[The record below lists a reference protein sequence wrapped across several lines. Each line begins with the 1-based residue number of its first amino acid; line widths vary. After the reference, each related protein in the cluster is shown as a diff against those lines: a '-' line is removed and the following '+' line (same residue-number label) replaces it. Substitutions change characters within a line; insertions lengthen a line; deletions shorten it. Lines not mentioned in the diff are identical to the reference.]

1 MHQVFRNKKNVLKTI
16 IGKVIMRL
24 PFDISRKF
32 SFKIKIQDYYLY
44 FRQSRILIEFWK
56 NPNDRISDYTFIK
69 SYLKSN
75 DIYILILGQILEP
88 H

>member
-32 SFKIKIQDYYLY
+32 SFKI
-44 FRQSRILIEFWK
+44 
-56 NPNDRISDYTFIK
+56 RISDYTFIK